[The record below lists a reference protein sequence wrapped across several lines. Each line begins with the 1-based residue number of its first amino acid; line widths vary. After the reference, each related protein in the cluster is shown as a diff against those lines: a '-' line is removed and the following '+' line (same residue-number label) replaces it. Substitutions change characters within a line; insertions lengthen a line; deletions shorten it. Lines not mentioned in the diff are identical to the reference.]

1 MELVHGRFWV
11 IGRVLKCL
19 TREVNGVYGVVVV
32 MVMVKVDFFLIL
44 RNSTCSFLSQ
54 ASIRSRIN
62 WRLEGF
68 FYFLF
73 VLGDLLTPTRNSH
86 RQRGGS
92 HRRSRILKNP
102 VNEINFCFVFVIRE
116 ASLPFFVFG

>member
-1 MELVHGRFWV
+1 
-11 IGRVLKCL
+11 
-19 TREVNGVYGVVVV
+19 

-73 VLGDLLTPTRNSH
+73 VLGDLLTHTH
-86 RQRGGS
+86 ETATDKGGS

-116 ASLPFFVFG
+116 SFSSILGFWVSQCMYIWTRQHFTYE